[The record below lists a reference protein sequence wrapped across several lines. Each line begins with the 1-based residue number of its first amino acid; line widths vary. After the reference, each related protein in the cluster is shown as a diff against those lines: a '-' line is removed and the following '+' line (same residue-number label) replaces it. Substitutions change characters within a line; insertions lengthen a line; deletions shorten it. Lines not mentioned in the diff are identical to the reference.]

1 MKDEYKEL
9 PSYHLRAIKEYIDCV
24 IERGEGK
31 KEEYEIQRKDY
42 YQRVLKR
49 FKMNYCEDSEFLKNL
64 SLEAYKYIDDLI
76 FEAASYDEIREYVD
90 SIS

>member
-1 MKDEYKEL
+1 MNLNTEYYEGVDKGHDEE
-9 PSYHLRAIKEYIDCV
+9 H
-24 IERGEGK
+24 
-31 KEEYEIQRKDY
+31 EIQRIDY

-49 FKMNYCEDSEFLKNL
+49 FKMNYCENPDFLKDL

-76 FEAASYDEIREYVD
+76 FENASYDEIREYVD